1 MSGRTE
7 RAPCS
12 TYDISSKE
20 SERAVQLTVAI
31 EHNDAPT
38 TYEKTLS
45 TILDVGES
53 MLAAGADVSLV
64 EEEVQK
70 MVFAAGAEKAD
81 VFALS
86 SLIIASITTP
96 DGRVYSE
103 NRRFARGVNTDFE
116 KLEDLHLLSVEYC
129 AGKLSAPDL
138 QRRRDA
144 IAKRSLPNV
153 MMYIGAVLSTAGFA
167 VFFGGTLLDGIVSAL
182 FAIIICLMI
191 TFVKPHLVNE
201 NVFLF
206 LAAFVSGLGI
216 AAVAKVVPDL
226 NMGMTIVGTIMIL
239 IPGIA
244 VTNSARDMLSGDV
257 ITGIVGLVQA
267 LIAST
272 VLAVGYIA
280 ALWLLSAGMVD
291 TPDTLQ
297 TSLPVQLG
305 AALVATLGFAMF
317 YDVKKREIPAL
328 VIGGFL
334 VWVVYLGMKA
344 LVPDATFL
352 DTFIASVVGALF
364 SVGMGLWF
372 KVPASIFFYV
382 AVITLIPGRMLYF
395 TMACAAAGSWALFEN
410 FATMTLVA
418 VLGIAAGM
426 SLIWAF
432 AALVLK
438 SRW

>member
-1 MSGRTE
+1 ME
-7 RAPCS
+7 VS
-12 TYDISSKE
+12 TK
-20 SERAVQLTVAI
+20 QM
-31 EHNDAPT
+31 NPT
-38 TYEKTLS
+38 RYEETLS

-81 VFALS
+81 IFALS
-86 SLIIASITTP
+86 SLIIASMTTP

-116 KLEDLHLLSVEYC
+116 KLEDLHQLSVEYC
-129 AGKLSAPDL
+129 AGKLSAPEM

-144 IAKRSLPNV
+144 VTKRPLPNLMLYV
-153 MMYIGAVLSTAGFA
+153 GAVLSTAGFA

-182 FAIIICLMI
+182 FAVIICLMLEY
-191 TFVKPHLVNE
+191 VKPHLVNE

-216 AAVAKVVPDL
+216 AGVAKVVPEL

-297 TSLPVQLG
+297 TSLPVQLV

-317 YDVKKREIPAL
+317 YNVKKREIPAL
-328 VIGGFL
+328 AIGGL
-334 VWVVYLGMKA
+334 GVWVIYLAVNA
-344 LVPDATFL
+344 LVPGTPFL
-352 DTFIASVVGALF
+352 STFIASVVGAIF
-364 SVGMGLWF
+364 SVGMGIWF
-372 KVPASIFFYV
+372 RVPASIFFYV

-410 FATMTLVA
+410 FATMTLIA

>member
-1 MSGRTE
+1 MAFCAKIEGME
-7 RAPCS
+7 LS
-12 TYDISSKE
+12 TK
-20 SERAVQLTVAI
+20 QM
-31 EHNDAPT
+31 NPT
-38 TYEKTLS
+38 HYEETLS

-81 VFALS
+81 IFALS
-86 SLIIASITTP
+86 SLIIASMTTP

-116 KLEDLHLLSVEYC
+116 KLEDLHQLSVEYC
-129 AGKLSAPDL
+129 AGKLSAPEM

-144 IAKRSLPNV
+144 VTKRPLPNFMLYV
-153 MMYIGAVLSTAGFA
+153 GAVLSTAGFA
-167 VFFGGTLLDGIVSAL
+167 VFFGGTLLDGVVSAL
-182 FAIIICLMI
+182 FAVIICLMLEYI
-191 TFVKPHLVNE
+191 KPHLVNE

-216 AAVAKVVPDL
+216 AGVAKVVPEL

-244 VTNSARDMLSGDV
+244 LTNSARDMLSGDV

-297 TSLPVQLG
+297 MSLPVQLV

-317 YDVKKREIPAL
+317 YNVKKREIPAL
-328 VIGGFL
+328 AIGGL
-334 VWVVYLGMKA
+334 GVWVIYLAVNA
-344 LVPDATFL
+344 LVPGTPFL
-352 DTFIASVVGALF
+352 STFIASVVGAIF
-364 SVGMGLWF
+364 SVGMGIWF
-372 KVPASIFFYV
+372 RVPASIFFYV
-382 AVITLIPGRMLYF
+382 AVITLIPGRLLYF
-395 TMACAAAGSWALFEN
+395 TMACAAAGSWALFQN
-410 FATMTLVA
+410 FAVMTLIA

>member
-1 MSGRTE
+1 MDLSV
-7 RAPCS
+7 
-12 TYDISSKE
+12 K
-20 SERAVQLTVAI
+20 QM
-31 EHNDAPT
+31 NPT
-38 TYEKTLS
+38 RYEETLS

-81 VFALS
+81 IFALS
-86 SLIIASITTP
+86 SLIIASMTTS

-103 NRRFARGVNTDFE
+103 NRRFARGANTDFE
-116 KLEDLHLLSVEYC
+116 KLEDLHALSVEFC
-129 AGKLSAPDL
+129 SGELSAADM
-138 QRRRDA
+138 QHRRDA
-144 IAKRSLPNV
+144 ITKRPQSKL
-153 MMYIGAVLSTAGFA
+153 MLYGGAVLSTAGFA

-182 FAIIICLMI
+182 FALIICFMLEYI
-191 TFVKPHLVNE
+191 KPRLVNE

-206 LAAFVSGLGI
+206 LAAFISGLGI
-216 AAVAKVVPDL
+216 ALFAKAVPDL

-280 ALWLLSAGMVD
+280 ALWILSAGMVD

-297 TSLPVQLG
+297 TSLPVQLS
-305 AALVATLGFAMF
+305 AALVATLGFALF
-317 YDVKKREIPAL
+317 YNVKKREIPAL
-328 VIGGFL
+328 AVGGL
-334 VWVVYLGMKA
+334 GVWVVYLAVSA
-344 LVPDATFL
+344 LVPKMPFLATFV
-352 DTFIASVVGALF
+352 ASVVGAIF
-364 SVGMGLWF
+364 SAGMGIWF

-410 FATMTLVA
+410 FATMTLIA

>member
-1 MSGRTE
+1 MDLS
-7 RAPCS
+7 
-12 TYDISSKE
+12 
-20 SERAVQLTVAI
+20 VQQM
-31 EHNDAPT
+31 NPT
-38 TYEKTLS
+38 LYEETLS

-70 MVFAAGAEKAD
+70 MVFASGAKKAD
-81 VFALS
+81 IFALS
-86 SLIIASITTP
+86 SLIIASMTMA
-96 DGRVYSE
+96 DGRVFSE

-116 KLEDLHLLSVEYC
+116 KLEDLHALSVEYC
-129 AGKLSAPDL
+129 AGRLSAAGM
-138 QRRRDA
+138 QRKRDA
-144 IAKRSLPNV
+144 ITKRPLSNL
-153 MMYIGAVLSTAGFA
+153 MLYLGAVLSTAGFA
-167 VFFGGTLLDGIVSAL
+167 VFFGGTLIDGMVSAL
-182 FAIIICLMI
+182 FALVICLMLVYI
-191 TFVKPHLVNE
+191 KPHLVNE

-297 TSLPVQLG
+297 TSLPVQLA

-317 YDVKKREIPAL
+317 YNVKKREIPAL
-328 VIGGFL
+328 AIGSLG
-334 VWVVYLGMKA
+334 VWVVYLA
-344 LVPDATFL
+344 VSTLVPEAPFL
-352 DTFIASVVGALF
+352 ATFIASVIGAIF
-364 SVGMGLWF
+364 SAGMGIWF

-395 TMACAAAGSWALFEN
+395 TMACAAAGSWALFGN
-410 FATMTLVA
+410 FATMTLIA

>member
-1 MSGRTE
+1 MAFCAKIEGME
-7 RAPCS
+7 L
-12 TYDISSKE
+12 
-20 SERAVQLTVAI
+20 LTKQM
-31 EHNDAPT
+31 NPT
-38 TYEKTLS
+38 RYEETLS

-81 VFALS
+81 IFALS
-86 SLIIASITTP
+86 SLIIASMTTP

-116 KLEDLHLLSVEYC
+116 KLEDLHQLSVEYC
-129 AGKLSAPDL
+129 AGKLSAPEM

-144 IAKRSLPNV
+144 VTRRPLPNFMLYV
-153 MMYIGAVLSTAGFA
+153 GAVLSTAGFA
-167 VFFGGTLLDGIVSAL
+167 VFFGGSLLDGVVSAL
-182 FAIIICLMI
+182 FAVIICLMLEYI
-191 TFVKPHLVNE
+191 KPHLVNE

-216 AAVAKVVPDL
+216 AGVAKVVPEL

-244 VTNSARDMLSGDV
+244 LTNSARDMLSGDV

-297 TSLPVQLG
+297 TSLPVQLV

-317 YDVKKREIPAL
+317 YNVKKREIPAL
-328 VIGGFL
+328 AIGGL
-334 VWVVYLGMKA
+334 GVWVIYLAVNA
-344 LVPDATFL
+344 LVPSTPFL
-352 DTFIASVVGALF
+352 STFIASVVGAIF
-364 SVGMGLWF
+364 SVGMGIWF
-372 KVPASIFFYV
+372 RVPASIFFYV

-410 FATMTLVA
+410 FAVMTLIA

>member
-1 MSGRTE
+1 M
-7 RAPCS
+7 
-12 TYDISSKE
+12 
-20 SERAVQLTVAI
+20 
-31 EHNDAPT
+31 
-38 TYEKTLS
+38 
-45 TILDVGES
+45 
-53 MLAAGADVSLV
+53 
-64 EEEVQK
+64 
-70 MVFAAGAEKAD
+70 
-81 VFALS
+81 
-86 SLIIASITTP
+86 
-96 DGRVYSE
+96 
-103 NRRFARGVNTDFE
+103 
-116 KLEDLHLLSVEYC
+116 
-129 AGKLSAPDL
+129 
-138 QRRRDA
+138 
-144 IAKRSLPNV
+144 
-153 MMYIGAVLSTAGFA
+153 LSTAGFA

-182 FAIIICLMI
+182 FALIICFMLEYI
-191 TFVKPHLVNE
+191 KPRLVNE

-206 LAAFVSGLGI
+206 LAAFISGLGI
-216 AAVAKVVPDL
+216 ALFAKAVPDL

-280 ALWLLSAGMVD
+280 ALWILSAGMVD

-297 TSLPVQLG
+297 TSLPVQLS
-305 AALVATLGFAMF
+305 AALVATLGFALF
-317 YDVKKREIPAL
+317 YNVKKREIPAL
-328 VIGGFL
+328 AVGGL
-334 VWVVYLGMKA
+334 GVWVVYLAVSA
-344 LVPDATFL
+344 LVPEMPFLATFV
-352 DTFIASVVGALF
+352 ASVVGAIF
-364 SVGMGLWF
+364 SAGMGIWF

-410 FATMTLVA
+410 FATMTLIA

>member
-1 MSGRTE
+1 ME
-7 RAPCS
+7 LS
-12 TYDISSKE
+12 TK
-20 SERAVQLTVAI
+20 QM
-31 EHNDAPT
+31 NPT
-38 TYEKTLS
+38 HYEETLS

-81 VFALS
+81 IFALS
-86 SLIIASITTP
+86 SLIIASMTTP

-116 KLEDLHLLSVEYC
+116 KLEDLHQLSVEYC
-129 AGKLSAPDL
+129 AGKLSAPEM

-144 IAKRSLPNV
+144 VTKRPLPNFMLYV
-153 MMYIGAVLSTAGFA
+153 GAVLSTAGFA
-167 VFFGGTLLDGIVSAL
+167 VFFGGTLLDGVVSAL
-182 FAIIICLMI
+182 FAVIICLMLEYI
-191 TFVKPHLVNE
+191 KPHLVNE

-216 AAVAKVVPDL
+216 AGVAKVVPEL

-244 VTNSARDMLSGDV
+244 LTNSARDMLSGDV

-297 TSLPVQLG
+297 MSLPVQLV

-317 YDVKKREIPAL
+317 YNVKKREIPAL
-328 VIGGFL
+328 AIGGL
-334 VWVVYLGMKA
+334 GVWVIYLAVNA
-344 LVPDATFL
+344 LVPGTPFL
-352 DTFIASVVGALF
+352 STFIASVVGAIF
-364 SVGMGLWF
+364 SVGMGIWF
-372 KVPASIFFYV
+372 RVPASIFFYV
-382 AVITLIPGRMLYF
+382 AVITLIPGRLLYF
-395 TMACAAAGSWALFEN
+395 TMACAAAGSWALFQN
-410 FATMTLVA
+410 FAVMTLIA